1 MEIEIPKQLYE
12 MLLIEAAK
20 TSSAAGVPLSVE
32 EIAELCFK
40 KFMER
45 NSDHVKQ

>member
-1 MEIEIPKQLYE
+1 MEIEIPVHLYA
-12 MLLIEAAK
+12 MLLNEAAR
-20 TSSAAGVPLSVE
+20 TGFAVE

-45 NSDHVKQ
+45 NRDDVNQ

>member
-1 MEIEIPKQLYE
+1 MEIEIPTQLYE
-12 MLLIEAAK
+12 LLLIEAAK
-20 TSSAAGVPLSVE
+20 TGSAVE

-45 NSDHVKQ
+45 NDDDVNK

>member
-1 MEIEIPKQLYE
+1 MEIEIPTRLYE
-12 MLLIEAAK
+12 LLLIEAAK
-20 TSSAAGVPLSVE
+20 TGSAVE

-45 NSDHVKQ
+45 NDDDVNK

>member
-1 MEIEIPKQLYE
+1 MEIEISMQLYGL
-12 MLLIEAAK
+12 LLIEAAE
-20 TSSAAGVPLSVE
+20 TGSAVE

-45 NSDHVKQ
+45 SKNNAN